1 MVEGLNLMGYD
12 LFTIHLLEIRF
23 QDMGVAGNRH
33 WGRTSM
39 TGGGHTQFYDKVVKY
54 RLAIK
59 LNTEYLILLLTAVP
73 SGSKL
78 SYT

>member
-1 MVEGLNLMGYD
+1 
-12 LFTIHLLEIRF
+12 
-23 QDMGVAGNRH
+23 MGVAGNRH
-33 WGRTSM
+33 WGRTNM

-73 SGSKL
+73 SASKL
-78 SYT
+78 SIT